1 MVIRGHR
8 GGRKLAENVEIKEE
22 EIIEELKQNFF
33 ESRGTNSTKGKFG
46 EDVLANQSIKNKQ
59 KLSDNEINDL
69 LASNELARIV
79 LEAPVLDTFKNGLT
93 VKVTDSKGMIIEK
106 QTSKLNKR
114 LEELEFLRKLQELL
128 ISSRRYG
135 FATMFMAVKEKVGK
149 TTSSPLSDNYTILGF
164 NIITKDNIR
173 SISKNTDVLD
183 PKFNEVTELRI
194 TPKRRAQ
201 AEHRV
206 LETAVFSTAK
216 LDFVRDQEAIIHPSR
231 MIFSEEFAKPGE
243 LGMSIFQ
250 QLYDRFVIFDTV
262 EWSIGQLIYRINF
275 LVYSTSKQN
284 AEGLSKRGISHMEQ
298 EINSSTLAVIGK
310 DDELKSV
317 DTSRGV
323 DPEQYINGAGTILS
337 IHTNIPKQRLI
348 GNSSGAIAGAK
359 EDAKKYSEYLKRL
372 FTAKISRIATDMVNK
387 VAKEQGIKGN
397 VIVELP
403 ELTEMDSK
411 ENAELQL
418 LNGQIVEQNLKLLR
432 DTVTFLKVNWYMPTK
447 ESLVNALEMATSY
460 TLLDST
466 QLVPL
471 LKDSAEQLQDVD
483 YMLKQINIIQNIR
496 NLGFGNKVDVRK
508 LIKSLED
515 DVTPLDF
522 EELLKILGDSEFAM
536 PGSIDT
542 AGTQDKGITNN
553 NDNAQNRV
561 ESLAQAINGTNSNN
575 SVQVNKKVAT
585 TANKKPSST
594 SAEVDNDPGNLG
606 SAR

>member
-1 MVIRGHR
+1 M
-8 GGRKLAENVEIKEE
+8 AENVEIKEE
-22 EIIEELKQNFF
+22 EIIGELKQNFF

-216 LDFVRDQEAIIHPSR
+216 LDFARDQEAIIHPSR

-397 VIVELP
+397 IIVELP

-432 DTVTFLKVNWYMPTK
+432 DTVTFLKVNWYRPTK

-536 PGSIDT
+536 PASIDT

-561 ESLAQAINGTNSNN
+561 DSLAQAINGTNSNN
-575 SVQVNKKVAT
+575 STQVNKKVAT

>member
-1 MVIRGHR
+1 M
-8 GGRKLAENVEIKEE
+8 EIKEE

-561 ESLAQAINGTNSNN
+561 DSLAQAINGTNSNN

>member
-1 MVIRGHR
+1 M
-8 GGRKLAENVEIKEE
+8 AENVEIKEE
-22 EIIEELKQNFF
+22 PIEELKQNFF

-46 EDVLANQSIKNKQ
+46 EDVLASQSIKNKQ
-59 KLSDNEINDL
+59 KLSDNEINEL

-397 VIVELP
+397 IIVELP

-561 ESLAQAINGTNSNN
+561 DSLAQAINGTNSNN
-575 SVQVNKKVAT
+575 SIQVNKKVAT

>member
-1 MVIRGHR
+1 M
-8 GGRKLAENVEIKEE
+8 AENVEIKEE
-22 EIIEELKQNFF
+22 EQVEELKQNFF

-59 KLSDNEINDL
+59 KLSDTEINDL

-93 VKVTDSKGMIIEK
+93 VTVTDSKGMIIEK
-106 QTSKLNKR
+106 QTNKLNKR

-173 SISKNTDVLD
+173 SVSKNTDVLD

-206 LETAVFSTAK
+206 FETAVFSTAK
-216 LDFVRDQEAIIHPSR
+216 LDFVRNQEAIIHPSR

-397 VIVELP
+397 VVVELP

-432 DTVTFLKVNWYMPTK
+432 DTVTFLKVNWYRPTK

-561 ESLAQAINGTNSNN
+561 DSLAQAINGTNSNN

>member
-1 MVIRGHR
+1 M
-8 GGRKLAENVEIKEE
+8 EIKEE
-22 EIIEELKQNFF
+22 EQVEELKQNFF

-46 EDVLANQSIKNKQ
+46 EDVLSNQSIKNKQ

-397 VIVELP
+397 IIVELP

-536 PGSIDT
+536 PASIDT

-561 ESLAQAINGTNSNN
+561 DSLAQAINGTNSNN

>member
-1 MVIRGHR
+1 M
-8 GGRKLAENVEIKEE
+8 EIKEE

-93 VKVTDSKGMIIEK
+93 VKVSDSKGMIIEK

-397 VIVELP
+397 IIVELP

-536 PGSIDT
+536 PASIDT

-561 ESLAQAINGTNSNN
+561 DSLAQAINGTNSNN

>member
-1 MVIRGHR
+1 M
-8 GGRKLAENVEIKEE
+8 EIKEE

-46 EDVLANQSIKNKQ
+46 EDVLSNQSIKNKQ

-397 VIVELP
+397 IIVELP

-536 PGSIDT
+536 PASIDT

-561 ESLAQAINGTNSNN
+561 DSLAQAINGTNSNN
-575 SVQVNKKVAT
+575 STQVNKKVAT

>member
-1 MVIRGHR
+1 M
-8 GGRKLAENVEIKEE
+8 EIKEE
-22 EIIEELKQNFF
+22 ETTGELKQNFF

-59 KLSDNEINDL
+59 KLSDTEINDL

-93 VKVTDSKGMIIEK
+93 VKVTDSKGMVIEK
-106 QTSKLNKR
+106 QTNKLNKR

-206 LETAVFSTAK
+206 FETGVFSTAK

-397 VIVELP
+397 VVVELP

-553 NDNAQNRV
+553 NDNAYNRV
-561 ESLAQAINGTNSNN
+561 DSLAQAINGTNSNN
-575 SVQVNKKVAT
+575 SVQVNKKLDSS
-585 TANKKPSST
+585 KKQSITSS
-594 SAEVDNDPGNLG
+594 EVDNDPGNLG

>member
-1 MVIRGHR
+1 M
-8 GGRKLAENVEIKEE
+8 KEE
-22 EIIEELKQNFF
+22 EQVEELKQNFF

-59 KLSDNEINDL
+59 KLSDTEINDL

-93 VKVTDSKGMIIEK
+93 VTVTDSKGMIMEK
-106 QTSKLNKR
+106 QTNKLNKR

-173 SISKNTDVLD
+173 SIIKNTDVLD

-206 LETAVFSTAK
+206 FETAVFSTAK
-216 LDFVRDQEAIIHPSR
+216 LDFVRNQEAIIHPSR

-397 VIVELP
+397 IVVELP

-447 ESLVNALEMATSY
+447 ESIINALEMATSY

-471 LKDSAEQLQDVD
+471 LKDSAEQLQDID
-483 YMLKQINIIQNIR
+483 YMLKQINVIQNIR

-522 EELLKILGDSEFAM
+522 EELLKILGDSEFSM

-561 ESLAQAINGTNSNN
+561 DSLAQAINGTNSNN
-575 SVQVNKKVAT
+575 SIQVNKKVAT
-585 TANKKPSST
+585 TANNKPSST

>member
-1 MVIRGHR
+1 M
-8 GGRKLAENVEIKEE
+8 AENVEIKEE
-22 EIIEELKQNFF
+22 EQVEELKQNFF

-59 KLSDNEINDL
+59 KLSDTEINDL

-93 VKVTDSKGMIIEK
+93 VTVTDSKGMIIEK
-106 QTSKLNKR
+106 QTNKLNKR

-173 SISKNTDVLD
+173 SVSKNTDVLD
-183 PKFNEVTELRI
+183 PEFNEVTELRI
-194 TPKRRAQ
+194 TPRRRAQ

-206 LETAVFSTAK
+206 FEEAVFSTAK
-216 LDFVRDQEAIIHPSR
+216 LDFVRNQEAIIHPSR

-397 VIVELP
+397 VVVELP

-432 DTVTFLKVNWYMPTK
+432 DTVTFLKVNWYRPTK

-561 ESLAQAINGTNSNN
+561 DSLAQAINGTNSNN

-585 TANKKPSST
+585 TANNKPSST

>member
-1 MVIRGHR
+1 M
-8 GGRKLAENVEIKEE
+8 AENVEIKEE

-194 TPKRRAQ
+194 TPKRRTQ

-536 PGSIDT
+536 PASIDT

-575 SVQVNKKVAT
+575 SIQVNKKVAT
-585 TANKKPSST
+585 TVNSKPAST
-594 SAEVDNDPGNLG
+594 SAEVDSDPGNLG

>member
-1 MVIRGHR
+1 M
-8 GGRKLAENVEIKEE
+8 AENVEIKEE

-79 LEAPVLDTFKNGLT
+79 LEAPVLDTFKNGLI

-348 GNSSGAIAGAK
+348 GNSAGAIAGAK

-561 ESLAQAINGTNSNN
+561 DSLAQAINGTNSNN

>member
-1 MVIRGHR
+1 M
-8 GGRKLAENVEIKEE
+8 AENVEIKEE

-93 VKVTDSKGMIIEK
+93 VKVSDSKGMIIEK

-397 VIVELP
+397 IIVELP

-536 PGSIDT
+536 PASIDT

-561 ESLAQAINGTNSNN
+561 DSLAQAINGTNSNN

-585 TANKKPSST
+585 TANKKPAST

>member
-1 MVIRGHR
+1 M
-8 GGRKLAENVEIKEE
+8 AENVEIKEE
-22 EIIEELKQNFF
+22 EQVEELKQNFF

-46 EDVLANQSIKNKQ
+46 EDVLSNQSIKNKQ

-397 VIVELP
+397 IIVELP

-561 ESLAQAINGTNSNN
+561 DSLAQAINGTNSNN
-575 SVQVNKKVAT
+575 STQVNKKVAT

>member
-1 MVIRGHR
+1 M
-8 GGRKLAENVEIKEE
+8 EIKEE

-93 VKVTDSKGMIIEK
+93 VKVTDSKGIIIEK

-397 VIVELP
+397 IIVELP

-561 ESLAQAINGTNSNN
+561 DSLAQAINGTNSNN
-575 SVQVNKKVAT
+575 STQVNKKVAT

>member
-1 MVIRGHR
+1 M
-8 GGRKLAENVEIKEE
+8 EIKEE
-22 EIIEELKQNFF
+22 EQVEELKQNFF

-59 KLSDNEINDL
+59 KLSDTEINDL

-93 VKVTDSKGMIIEK
+93 VTVTDSKGMIIEK
-106 QTSKLNKR
+106 QTNKLNKR

-397 VIVELP
+397 VVVELP

-561 ESLAQAINGTNSNN
+561 DSLAQAINGTNSNN
-575 SVQVNKKVAT
+575 STQVNKKVAT

>member
-1 MVIRGHR
+1 M
-8 GGRKLAENVEIKEE
+8 EIKEE
-22 EIIEELKQNFF
+22 IIGELKQNFF

-79 LEAPVLDTFKNGLT
+79 LEAPVLDTFKNGLI

-216 LDFVRDQEAIIHPSR
+216 LDFARDQEAIIHPSR

-337 IHTNIPKQRLI
+337 IHTNNPKQRLI

-397 VIVELP
+397 IIVELP

-460 TLLDST
+460 TLLDSA

-471 LKDSAEQLQDVD
+471 LKDGAEQLQDVD

-536 PGSIDT
+536 PASIDT

-561 ESLAQAINGTNSNN
+561 DSLAQAINGTNSNN

>member
-1 MVIRGHR
+1 MS
-8 GGRKLAENVEIKEE
+8 ENVEIKEE
-22 EIIEELKQNFF
+22 IIGELKQNFF

-46 EDVLANQSIKNKQ
+46 EDVLASQSIKNKQ

-201 AEHRV
+201 TEHRV

-216 LDFVRDQEAIIHPSR
+216 LDFARDQEAIIHPSR

-348 GNSSGAIAGAK
+348 GNSAGAIAGAK

-432 DTVTFLKVNWYMPTK
+432 DTVTFLKVNWYRPTK

-536 PGSIDT
+536 PASIDT

-561 ESLAQAINGTNSNN
+561 DSLAQAINGTNSNN

>member
-1 MVIRGHR
+1 M
-8 GGRKLAENVEIKEE
+8 AENVEIKEE
-22 EIIEELKQNFF
+22 EIIGELKQNFF

-231 MIFSEEFAKPGE
+231 MIFSEEYAKPGE

-348 GNSSGAIAGAK
+348 GNSAGAIAGAK

-432 DTVTFLKVNWYMPTK
+432 DTVTFLKFNWYMPTK

-561 ESLAQAINGTNSNN
+561 DSLAQAINGTNSNN

>member
-1 MVIRGHR
+1 M
-8 GGRKLAENVEIKEE
+8 KEE
-22 EIIEELKQNFF
+22 EQVEELKQNFF

-46 EDVLANQSIKNKQ
+46 EDVLSNQSIKNKQ
-59 KLSDNEINDL
+59 KLSDTEINDL

-93 VKVTDSKGMIIEK
+93 VTVTDSKGMIIEK
-106 QTSKLNKR
+106 QTNKLNKR

-173 SISKNTDVLD
+173 SVSKNTDVLD

-206 LETAVFSTAK
+206 FETAVFSTAK
-216 LDFVRDQEAIIHPSR
+216 LDFVRNQEAIIHPSR
-231 MIFSEEFAKPGE
+231 MIFSEEFAKPNE

-397 VIVELP
+397 VVVELP

-432 DTVTFLKVNWYMPTK
+432 DTVTFLKINWYMPTK

-561 ESLAQAINGTNSNN
+561 DSLAQAINGTNSNN

-585 TANKKPSST
+585 TANNKPSST
-594 SAEVDNDPGNLG
+594 SSEVDNDPGNLG

>member
-1 MVIRGHR
+1 
-8 GGRKLAENVEIKEE
+8 
-22 EIIEELKQNFF
+22 
-33 ESRGTNSTKGKFG
+33 
-46 EDVLANQSIKNKQ
+46 
-59 KLSDNEINDL
+59 
-69 LASNELARIV
+69 
-79 LEAPVLDTFKNGLT
+79 
-93 VKVTDSKGMIIEK
+93 
-106 QTSKLNKR
+106 
-114 LEELEFLRKLQELL
+114 
-128 ISSRRYG
+128 
-135 FATMFMAVKEKVGK
+135 
-149 TTSSPLSDNYTILGF
+149 
-164 NIITKDNIR
+164 
-173 SISKNTDVLD
+173 
-183 PKFNEVTELRI
+183 
-194 TPKRRAQ
+194 
-201 AEHRV
+201 
-206 LETAVFSTAK
+206 
-216 LDFVRDQEAIIHPSR
+216 
-231 MIFSEEFAKPGE
+231 
-243 LGMSIFQ
+243 
-250 QLYDRFVIFDTV
+250 
-262 EWSIGQLIYRINF
+262 
-275 LVYSTSKQN
+275 
-284 AEGLSKRGISHMEQ
+284 MEQ

-397 VIVELP
+397 VVVELP

-561 ESLAQAINGTNSNN
+561 DSLAQAINGTNSNN
-575 SVQVNKKVAT
+575 STQVNKKVAT
-585 TANKKPSST
+585 TANNKPSST

>member
-1 MVIRGHR
+1 M
-8 GGRKLAENVEIKEE
+8 AENVEIKEE
-22 EIIEELKQNFF
+22 GVIEELKQNFF

-46 EDVLANQSIKNKQ
+46 EDVLASQSIKNKQ
-59 KLSDNEINDL
+59 KLSDNEINEL

-561 ESLAQAINGTNSNN
+561 DSLAQAINGTNSNN

>member
-1 MVIRGHR
+1 M
-8 GGRKLAENVEIKEE
+8 EIKEE
-22 EIIEELKQNFF
+22 EIIGELKQNFF

-397 VIVELP
+397 IIVELP

-432 DTVTFLKVNWYMPTK
+432 DTVTFLKVNWYRPTK

-536 PGSIDT
+536 PASIDT

-561 ESLAQAINGTNSNN
+561 DSLAQAINGTNSNN
-575 SVQVNKKVAT
+575 STQVNKKVAT

>member
-1 MVIRGHR
+1 M
-8 GGRKLAENVEIKEE
+8 EIKEE
-22 EIIEELKQNFF
+22 ETTGELKQNFF

-59 KLSDNEINDL
+59 KLSDTEINDL

-93 VKVTDSKGMIIEK
+93 VKVTDSKGMVIEK
-106 QTSKLNKR
+106 QTNKLNKR

-206 LETAVFSTAK
+206 FETGVFSTAK

-397 VIVELP
+397 VVVELP

-561 ESLAQAINGTNSNN
+561 DSLAQAINGTNSNN

-585 TANKKPSST
+585 TANKKPIST

>member
-1 MVIRGHR
+1 M
-8 GGRKLAENVEIKEE
+8 EIKEE
-22 EIIEELKQNFF
+22 EQVEELKQNFF

-93 VKVTDSKGMIIEK
+93 VTVTDSKGMIIEK
-106 QTSKLNKR
+106 QTNKLNKR

-397 VIVELP
+397 VVVELP

-432 DTVTFLKVNWYMPTK
+432 DTVTFLKVNWYRPTK

-561 ESLAQAINGTNSNN
+561 DSLAQAINGTNSNN
-575 SVQVNKKVAT
+575 STQVNKKVAT

>member
-1 MVIRGHR
+1 M
-8 GGRKLAENVEIKEE
+8 EIKEE
-22 EIIEELKQNFF
+22 NIEELKQNFF

-250 QLYDRFVIFDTV
+250 QLYDRLVIFDTV

-348 GNSSGAIAGAK
+348 GNSAGAIAGAK

-397 VIVELP
+397 IIVELP

-561 ESLAQAINGTNSNN
+561 DSLAQAINGTNSNN

>member
-1 MVIRGHR
+1 M
-8 GGRKLAENVEIKEE
+8 EIKEE
-22 EIIEELKQNFF
+22 ETTGELKQNFF

-59 KLSDNEINDL
+59 KLSDTEINDL

-93 VKVTDSKGMIIEK
+93 VKVTDSKGMVIEK
-106 QTSKLNKR
+106 QTNKLNKR

-206 LETAVFSTAK
+206 FETAVFSTAK

-397 VIVELP
+397 VVVELP

-553 NDNAQNRV
+553 NDNAYNRV
-561 ESLAQAINGTNSNN
+561 DSLAQAINGTNSNN
-575 SVQVNKKVAT
+575 SVQVNKKLDSS
-585 TANKKPSST
+585 KKQSITSS
-594 SAEVDNDPGNLG
+594 EVDNDPGNLG

>member
-1 MVIRGHR
+1 M
-8 GGRKLAENVEIKEE
+8 AENVEIKEE
-22 EIIEELKQNFF
+22 ETTGELKQNFF

-59 KLSDNEINDL
+59 KLSDTEINDL

-93 VKVTDSKGMIIEK
+93 VKVTDSKGMVIEK
-106 QTSKLNKR
+106 QTNKLNKR

-206 LETAVFSTAK
+206 FETAVFSTAK

-397 VIVELP
+397 VVVELP

-553 NDNAQNRV
+553 NDNAYNRV
-561 ESLAQAINGTNSNN
+561 DSLAQAINGTNSNN
-575 SVQVNKKVAT
+575 SVQVNKKLDSS
-585 TANKKPSST
+585 KKQSITSS
-594 SAEVDNDPGNLG
+594 EVDNDPGNLG

>member
-1 MVIRGHR
+1 M
-8 GGRKLAENVEIKEE
+8 
-22 EIIEELKQNFF
+22 
-33 ESRGTNSTKGKFG
+33 
-46 EDVLANQSIKNKQ
+46 
-59 KLSDNEINDL
+59 
-69 LASNELARIV
+69 
-79 LEAPVLDTFKNGLT
+79 
-93 VKVTDSKGMIIEK
+93 
-106 QTSKLNKR
+106 
-114 LEELEFLRKLQELL
+114 
-128 ISSRRYG
+128 
-135 FATMFMAVKEKVGK
+135 
-149 TTSSPLSDNYTILGF
+149 
-164 NIITKDNIR
+164 
-173 SISKNTDVLD
+173 
-183 PKFNEVTELRI
+183 
-194 TPKRRAQ
+194 
-201 AEHRV
+201 
-206 LETAVFSTAK
+206 
-216 LDFVRDQEAIIHPSR
+216 RDQEAIIHPSR

-397 VIVELP
+397 IIVELP

-561 ESLAQAINGTNSNN
+561 DSLAQAINGTNSNN

>member
-1 MVIRGHR
+1 M
-8 GGRKLAENVEIKEE
+8 AENVEIKEE

-561 ESLAQAINGTNSNN
+561 DSLAQAINGTNSNN
-575 SVQVNKKVAT
+575 STQVNKKVAT

>member
-1 MVIRGHR
+1 M
-8 GGRKLAENVEIKEE
+8 AENVEIKEE
-22 EIIEELKQNFF
+22 EQVEELKQNFF

-46 EDVLANQSIKNKQ
+46 EDVLSNQSIKNKQ
-59 KLSDNEINDL
+59 KLSDTEINDL

-93 VKVTDSKGMIIEK
+93 VTVTDSKGMIIEK
-106 QTSKLNKR
+106 QTNKLNKR

-173 SISKNTDVLD
+173 SVSKNTDVLD

-206 LETAVFSTAK
+206 FETAVFSTAK
-216 LDFVRDQEAIIHPSR
+216 LDFVRNQEAIIHPSR

-432 DTVTFLKVNWYMPTK
+432 DTVTFLKVNWYRPTK

-561 ESLAQAINGTNSNN
+561 DSLAQAINGTNSNN
-575 SVQVNKKVAT
+575 STQVNKKVAT
-585 TANKKPSST
+585 TANNKPSST

>member
-1 MVIRGHR
+1 M
-8 GGRKLAENVEIKEE
+8 KEE
-22 EIIEELKQNFF
+22 DQVEELKQNFF

-59 KLSDNEINDL
+59 KLSDTEINDL

-93 VKVTDSKGMIIEK
+93 VTVTDSKGMIMEK
-106 QTSKLNKR
+106 QTNKLNKR

-173 SISKNTDVLD
+173 SIIKNTDVLD

-206 LETAVFSTAK
+206 FETAVFSTAK
-216 LDFVRDQEAIIHPSR
+216 LDFVRNQEAIIHPSR

-397 VIVELP
+397 IVVELP

-418 LNGQIVEQNLKLLR
+418 LNGQIVEQNLKILR

-447 ESLVNALEMATSY
+447 ESIINALEMATSY

-471 LKDSAEQLQDVD
+471 LKDSAEQLQDID
-483 YMLKQINIIQNIR
+483 YMLKQINVIQNIR

-522 EELLKILGDSEFAM
+522 EELLKILGDSEFSM

-561 ESLAQAINGTNSNN
+561 DSLAQAINGTNSNN
-575 SVQVNKKVAT
+575 SIQVNKKVAT
-585 TANKKPSST
+585 TANNKPSST

>member
-1 MVIRGHR
+1 M
-8 GGRKLAENVEIKEE
+8 AENVEIKEE
-22 EIIEELKQNFF
+22 ETTGELKQNFF

-59 KLSDNEINDL
+59 KLSDTEINDL

-93 VKVTDSKGMIIEK
+93 VKVTDSKGMVIEK
-106 QTSKLNKR
+106 QTNKLNKR

-206 LETAVFSTAK
+206 FETAVFSTAK
-216 LDFVRDQEAIIHPSR
+216 VDFVRDQEAIIHPSR

-397 VIVELP
+397 VVVELP

-471 LKDSAEQLQDVD
+471 LKDNSVQLQDVD

-553 NDNAQNRV
+553 NDNAYNRV
-561 ESLAQAINGTNSNN
+561 DSLAQAINGTNSNN
-575 SVQVNKKVAT
+575 SVQVNKKLDSS
-585 TANKKPSST
+585 KKQSITSS
-594 SAEVDNDPGNLG
+594 EVDNDPGNLG

>member
-1 MVIRGHR
+1 M
-8 GGRKLAENVEIKEE
+8 AENVEIKEE
-22 EIIEELKQNFF
+22 EQVEELKQNFF

-93 VKVTDSKGMIIEK
+93 VTVTDSKGMIIEK
-106 QTSKLNKR
+106 QTNKLNKR

-397 VIVELP
+397 VVVELP

-561 ESLAQAINGTNSNN
+561 DSLAQAINGTNSNN
-575 SVQVNKKVAT
+575 STQVNKKVAT

>member
-1 MVIRGHR
+1 M
-8 GGRKLAENVEIKEE
+8 EIKEE
-22 EIIEELKQNFF
+22 NIEELKQNFF

-69 LASNELARIV
+69 LTSNELARIV

-206 LETAVFSTAK
+206 LETAVFSTVK

-250 QLYDRFVIFDTV
+250 QLHDRFVIFDTV

-397 VIVELP
+397 IIVELP

-432 DTVTFLKVNWYMPTK
+432 DTVTFLKINWYRPTK

-561 ESLAQAINGTNSNN
+561 DSLAQAINGTNSNN
-575 SVQVNKKVAT
+575 STQVNKKLAT
-585 TANKKPSST
+585 TANKKPSSI

>member
-1 MVIRGHR
+1 M
-8 GGRKLAENVEIKEE
+8 EIKEE

-397 VIVELP
+397 IIVELP

-561 ESLAQAINGTNSNN
+561 DSLAQAINGTNSNN

>member
-1 MVIRGHR
+1 M
-8 GGRKLAENVEIKEE
+8 EIKEE

-561 ESLAQAINGTNSNN
+561 DSLAQAINGTNSNN
-575 SVQVNKKVAT
+575 STQVNKKVAT
-585 TANKKPSST
+585 TANKKPSSI

>member
-1 MVIRGHR
+1 M
-8 GGRKLAENVEIKEE
+8 AENAEIKEE
-22 EIIEELKQNFF
+22 EQVEELKQNFF

-46 EDVLANQSIKNKQ
+46 EDVLSNQSIKNKQ
-59 KLSDNEINDL
+59 KLSDTEINDL

-93 VKVTDSKGMIIEK
+93 VTVTDSKGMIIEK
-106 QTSKLNKR
+106 QTNKLNKR

-173 SISKNTDVLD
+173 SVSKNTDVLD

-206 LETAVFSTAK
+206 FETAVFSTAK
-216 LDFVRDQEAIIHPSR
+216 LDFVRNQEAIIHPSR

-397 VIVELP
+397 VVVELP

-432 DTVTFLKVNWYMPTK
+432 DTVTFLKINWYMPTK

-561 ESLAQAINGTNSNN
+561 DSLAQAINGTNSNN
-575 SVQVNKKVAT
+575 STQVNKKVAT
-585 TANKKPSST
+585 TANNKPSST

>member
-1 MVIRGHR
+1 M
-8 GGRKLAENVEIKEE
+8 EIKEE
-22 EIIEELKQNFF
+22 GVIEELKQNFF

-46 EDVLANQSIKNKQ
+46 EDVLASQSIKNKQ
-59 KLSDNEINDL
+59 KLSDNEINEL

-561 ESLAQAINGTNSNN
+561 DSLAQAINGTNSNN

>member
-1 MVIRGHR
+1 M
-8 GGRKLAENVEIKEE
+8 EIKEE
-22 EIIEELKQNFF
+22 EQVEELKQNFF

-59 KLSDNEINDL
+59 KLSDTEINDL

-231 MIFSEEFAKPGE
+231 MIFSEEYAKPGE

-348 GNSSGAIAGAK
+348 GNSAGAIAGAK

-397 VIVELP
+397 IIVELP

-561 ESLAQAINGTNSNN
+561 DSLAQAINGTNSNN